1 MFKSF
6 FERLYAGVFIPK
18 SRSKATTTTQ
28 RPKVKSMM
36 KFYYND
42 PNYPSLIGI
51 VENPEP
57 KGLQLECMF
66 LTPGNFQFNTKEGMA
81 ANAYALCCQ
90 GIDIFN
96 NIFGLKKWACVNKLT
111 IDPMAGQQANAFY
124 DRRFLKF
131 FYFSRNNKT
140 VYTSLSADIVLHEL
154 GHALLDAIRPDFFS
168 TASIEVWS
176 FHEAFGDINAMICAL
191 HFDPVVNKMLEDTK
205 GNLRQPNIVS
215 SVAEEFGIALN
226 LGCGLREASNSFKYV
241 NPETLPPQGSNSMLI
256 KEPHSF
262 ARVMTGIFYEIFVE
276 IYERNGKTKE
286 AVIKARDYLKET
298 FYKACINVPSCANFY
313 ESFCENWMVEDGKMP
328 ISYRDILV
336 KVFTQRD
343 IFRLNKM
350 SDISSEDNIEKEK
363 IFGSIDGNVKLEKY
377 KYTMKVEEL
386 FKDSVFP
393 MDASNFAD
401 MNVELAV
408 DEMSIKSAFFT
419 WQRISSPF
427 DEAVKAAKDLVEF
440 IFSNKLFGNDENSMW
455 YKNKDNT
462 LTRRYFQCDCYKNN
476 STIPG
481 SPEYGK
487 GYKPLNNSGC
497 CTYGSCANLPKEED
511 KKVEKTCNI
520 RYSSVCGGVNYN
532 RSCQRPTNKPC
543 L

>member
-6 FERLYAGVFIPK
+6 FDKLYAGIFIPK
-18 SRSKATTTTQ
+18 NRRPSVTTTPK
-28 RPKVKSMM
+28 PKVRSMM

-42 PNYPSLIGI
+42 PNYPNLIGI
-51 VENPEP
+51 IENPEP
-57 KGLQLECMF
+57 KGLPIECMF
-66 LTPGNFQFNTKEGMA
+66 LASGAHQFTSKEGMA

-96 NIFGLKKWACVNKLT
+96 SYFGLKKWAAVNKLT
-111 IDPMAGQQANAFY
+111 IDPMAGQQANAYY

-140 VYTSLSADIVLHEL
+140 VYTSLSADIVMHEL

-168 TASIEVWS
+168 AASIEVWS
-176 FHEAFGDINAMICAL
+176 FHEAFGDIHSMICAL
-191 HFDPVVNKMLEDTK
+191 HFDPVVNKLLEDTG
-205 GNLRQPNIVS
+205 GNLRQSNIVS

-226 LGCGLREASNSFKYV
+226 LGCGLRDANNTFKYV
-241 NPETLPPQGSNSMLI
+241 NPETLPTQGSHSALL

-262 ARVMTGIFYEIFVE
+262 ARVMTGIFYDIFVE

-286 AVIKARDYLKET
+286 AIIKARDYLKET
-298 FYKACINVPSCANFY
+298 FYKACINVPCCANFY
-313 ESFCENWMVEDGKMP
+313 EAFCENWMVEDGKMP
-328 ISYRDILV
+328 VSYRDILV
-336 KVFTQRD
+336 KVFTLRD
-343 IFRLNKM
+343 IFRINKLVDM
-350 SDISSEDNIEKEK
+350 SSEDGIEKEK
-363 IFGSIDGNVKLEKY
+363 VFSTVDGVVKLEKY
-377 KYTMKVEEL
+377 KYVVNLQDL
-386 FKDSVFP
+386 FKESVFP

-401 MNVELAV
+401 MKVELAV
-408 DEMSIKSAFFT
+408 DEMSIKGGFFT
-419 WQRISSPF
+419 WQRITTPF
-427 DEAVKAAKDLVEF
+427 DDAVKAAKDLVEF
-440 IFSNKLFGNDENSMW
+440 IFSKKLFSSDENSMW
-455 YKNKDNT
+455 YKSDNNT

-497 CTYGSCANLPKEED
+497 CTYGSCANLPKDED

-520 RYSSVCGGVNYN
+520 RYSSVCGNASYKG
-532 RSCQRPTNKPC
+532 SCSRPTNKPC
-543 L
+543 

>member
-1 MFKSF
+1 MFKTF
-6 FERLYAGVFIPK
+6 FDKLYAGIFIPNK
-18 SRSKATTTTQ
+18 NKATTTTP

-42 PNYPSLIGI
+42 PNYPNLIGT
-51 VENPEP
+51 VENPES
-57 KGLQLECMF
+57 KGLPIDCMF
-66 LTPGNFQFNTKEGMA
+66 LTPGAYPFTSKEGMA

-96 NIFGLKKWACVNKLT
+96 SLFGLKKWAAVNRLT

-131 FYFSRNNKT
+131 FYFSKNNKT

-168 TASIEVWS
+168 AASIEVWS

-205 GNLRQPNIVS
+205 GNLRQSNIVS

-226 LGCGLREASNSFKYV
+226 IGCGLRDANNTFKYV
-241 NPETLPPQGSNSMLI
+241 NPETLPAQGPNSSLI

-262 ARVMTGIFYEIFVE
+262 ARVMTGIFYDIFVE
-276 IYERNGKTKE
+276 IYEKNGKSKE
-286 AVIKARDYLKET
+286 AVIKARDYLKQT
-298 FYKACINVPSCANFY
+298 FFKACINAPSCANFY
-313 ESFCENWMVEDGKMP
+313 ESFCENWMIEDGKMP
-328 ISYRDILV
+328 VSYRDILV

-343 IFRLNKM
+343 IFRINKL
-350 SDISSEDNIEKEK
+350 DNTSSEDGIEKEK
-363 IFGSIDGNVKLEKY
+363 TFGTVDGTVKLEKY
-377 KYTMKVEEL
+377 KYTVKIEEL
-386 FKDSVFP
+386 FSDSVFP
-393 MDASNFAD
+393 MDASNFSD
-401 MNVELAV
+401 MKVELAV
-408 DEMSIKSAFFT
+408 DEMSIKGPFFT

-440 IFSNKLFGNDENSMW
+440 VFSKKLFGSDENAMW
-455 YKNKDNT
+455 FKNDQNT
-462 LTRRYFQCDCYKNN
+462 LTRRFFQCDCYKNN

-487 GYKPLNNSGC
+487 GQKPLNNTGC
-497 CTYGSCANLPKEED
+497 CTYGSCANSTKEED

-520 RYSSVCGGVNYN
+520 RYSSVCSRASYN
-532 RSCQRPTNKPC
+532 GSCNRPTNKPC
-543 L
+543 